1 MTPIEIIAA
10 IRIGIKNAEVRFSSG
25 GCFQLYRVLKELFP
39 LAEAWYD
46 PIIGHVYTRIDDC
59 YYDIDGK
66 HERGEK
72 WHKLA
77 DEPMLWA
84 KAHDWDFVR

>member
-10 IRIGIKNAEVRFSSG
+10 IRTGIVNAEHRFSNG

-46 PIIGHVYTRIDDC
+46 PIAGHVYTRIDDC
-59 YYDIDGK
+59 YYDIDGT
-66 HERGEK
+66 HERGDK

-77 DEPMLWA
+77 DDVMLNA
-84 KAHDWDFVR
+84 KAYGWDFQ

>member
-1 MTPIEIIAA
+1 
-10 IRIGIKNAEVRFSSG
+10 
-25 GCFQLYRVLKELFP
+25 
-39 LAEAWYD
+39 
-46 PIIGHVYTRIDDC
+46 VYTRIDEA

-72 WHKLA
+72 WHRLN

-84 KAHDWDFVR
+84 KAHSWDFK

>member
-10 IRIGIKNAEVRFSSG
+10 IRIGIVNAEHRFSNG

-46 PIIGHVYTRIDDC
+46 PIMGHVYTRIDDI
-59 YYDIDGK
+59 YYDIDGT

-77 DEPMLWA
+77 DDVMLNA
-84 KAHDWDFVR
+84 KAYGWDFQ